1 MIYNFSVYQLV
12 VKVPSDREVSN
23 KVFTFSSYKE
33 AERYGKQL
41 TIDNPSYTIHGIE
54 EVRVNKL

>member
-1 MIYNFSVYQLV
+1 MVYNFSVYQLV
-12 VKVPSDREVSN
+12 VKVPSDRGVSN
-23 KVFTFSSYKE
+23 KLFTFSSYKE

-41 TIDNPSYTIHGIE
+41 TIDNPNYTIHSIE